1 MERFSRFVIE
11 RRLPILIATLLLTGV
26 LLYTM
31 KDLGFRTVLESTLP
45 PQHPYVQIQKR
56 FQEMFGGANTMVL
69 AVESKKG
76 DIFNGEFLKKFK
88 FLTDEIKFY
97 PDAVPAQVISI
108 AREKVKNIRGIE
120 GGMDIRAFFEKGV
133 PQTDEELARLRDNI
147 FSNGSVRGQLVS
159 ATGNAALIIA
169 NFKDNI
175 DYQRLF
181 DFLQKL
187 KSQVENDDIKVYMS
201 GRPPLLGW
209 IYHNNFRAFLIF
221 MGSVLAE
228 LLLIGLC
235 LKRFH
240 PVFTPLPVGLAL
252 LNTIWGL
259 GVMGLAKFNLDPLGM
274 VIPFVI
280 AARLIS
286 HSVQVTERYGEHYG
300 DLGDTKEA
308 SVAVM
313 KSMFIPSVTS
323 IITDAAGLF
332 VLCMIPIPLLQSLG
346 WIAGVW
352 LLSAI
357 LGVSILTPILFSY
370 LPPPFKAKPKTD
382 MLEKT
387 LGRAGNWMMAGV
399 RYGKIHRSLALVL
412 VSWIVILVG
421 SLILAQQVQVGDAHP
436 GSSLLWPDSRY
447 NEDDGRINQLFPG
460 TNPLNVI
467 LDGKAPGAL
476 KEPDVLRAVEAFERD
491 IAASEGFGGSESLV
505 AIVKKLNREFHE
517 GDPKW
522 AMLPASGEK
531 IAFYLW
537 MFESKSDP
545 GDLDRWTDIPYQH
558 GNIICYFKDHKGET
572 VRGAIDR
579 AKRFLAGYRVPTD
592 KVEFRLAGGIM
603 GVTAAMD
610 EVVGKYADLTLWIA
624 LLVVFVCCVIPY
636 RSFLRG
642 GILLASLVT
651 ANYVALAYMA
661 LTKTGMTINVLPVAA
676 IGAGLGVDY
685 GIYML
690 SRIDD
695 ELEKHNDFKL
705 AIQIAFTTTGRAVV
719 VTGLTVIVGIILWYV
734 SAIRFQAE
742 MGFLLAFLLF
752 INMFGA
758 LFLVPALTYLF
769 KSRDMSKKAKL
780 SGGSC

>member
-1 MERFSRFVIE
+1 MESFSRFVIKY
-11 RRLPILIATLLLTGV
+11 RLPFVIATLVMTAF
-26 LLYTM
+26 LLYSM
-31 KDLGFRTVLESTLP
+31 KGLGFKTVLESTLP

-69 AVESKKG
+69 AMESKKG
-76 DIFNGEFLKKFK
+76 DIFNVEFLKKLK
-88 FLTDEIKFY
+88 YLTDEVKFY
-97 PDAVPAQVISI
+97 PDAVPSQVISI
-108 AREKVKNIRGIE
+108 SREKVKNIRGME

-133 PQTDEELARLRDNI
+133 PQTDEEIASLRENI
-147 FSNGSVRGQLVS
+147 FSNRSVRGQLVS
-159 ATGNAALIIA
+159 VTGNAALIIA
-169 NFKDNI
+169 NFKDDI
-175 DYQRLF
+175 DYQKLF
-181 DFLQKL
+181 NFLQKL
-187 KSQVENDDIKVYMS
+187 KTQTETNDIKVYMS

-209 IYHNNFRAFLIF
+209 IYHNNGRAFMIF
-221 MGSVLAE
+221 LASVLAE
-228 LLLIGLC
+228 LLLIGIC

-240 PVFTPLPVGLAL
+240 LSFTPLPILLAL

-259 GVMGLAKFNLDPLGM
+259 GVMGLARFNLDPLGM

-280 AARLIS
+280 AARLVS
-286 HSVQVTERYGEHYG
+286 HSVQMTERYGEHYG
-300 DLGDTKEA
+300 ELGDTKEA

-313 KSMFIPSVTS
+313 HSMFVPSVTS

-370 LPPPFKAKPKTD
+370 FPPPFKAQPKRD

-387 LGRAGNWMMAGV
+387 LERAGIWLMDG
-399 RYGKIHRSLALVL
+399 GKRGPSFSAALVVGIWL
-412 VSWIVILVG
+412 VMLVG
-421 SLILAQQVQVGDAHP
+421 SLILAQQVKVGDAHP
-436 GSSLLWPDSRY
+436 GSPLLWPNSTY
-447 NEDDGRINQLFPG
+447 NQDDDRINHLFPG

-467 LDGKAPGAL
+467 LDGKVPGAL
-476 KEPDVLRAVEAFERD
+476 KDPEVLRTVEAFERE
-491 IAASEGFGGSESLV
+491 IGKSAEFGGSESLV
-505 AIVKKLNREFHE
+505 AVVKKLNREFHE

-522 AMLPASGEK
+522 SMLPASVDK

-545 GDLDRWTDIPYQH
+545 GDLDRWTDIPYQN
-558 GNIICYFKDHKGET
+558 GNIICYFKDHKGDT
-572 VRGAIDR
+572 VSGAIER
-579 AKRFLAGYRVPTD
+579 AKRFLASYKIPTD
-592 KVEFRLAGGIM
+592 KVQLQLAGGIM
-603 GVTAAMD
+603 GITAAMD
-610 EVVGKYADLTLWIA
+610 EVVGKYSDLTLWIA
-624 LLVVFVCCVIPY
+624 LGVVYICCVIPY
-636 RSFLRG
+636 RSFMRG
-642 GILLASLVT
+642 NILLASLVT

-661 LTKTGMTINVLPVAA
+661 LTKTGMTLNVLPVAA

-705 AIQIAFTTTGRAVV
+705 AVKVAFNTTGRAVV
-719 VTGLTVIVGIILWYV
+719 TTGMTVIVGIVFWYF

-758 LFLVPALTYLF
+758 LFLVPLLTYLF
-769 KSRDMSKKAKL
+769 KSRDLSKKH
-780 SGGSC
+780 